1 MHSMPRPH
9 PAVSALHPHAPR
21 SAVAACCLRV
31 STVARWGI
39 SQPIFIVFAPAWQ
52 PPPAWLEL
60 ISAMMRGRVGSNA
73 TTFVVFPGGALLAR
87 PFSSWALG
95 AFSDCLPSFPL
106 PPDVQFPSNNDGYH
120 ATSNSHHM
128 PGIDDAQ
135 TGAGAAN
142 QFYY

>member
-1 MHSMPRPH
+1 M
-9 PAVSALHPHAPR
+9 SALHTHAPR
-21 SAVAACCLRV
+21 SAVAACCLCA
-31 STVARWGI
+31 STVARWGVA
-39 SQPIFIVFAPAWQ
+39 QPIFIVCLRQ
-52 PPPAWLEL
+52 PGNRRPRIALMSSSHEGAGGL
-60 ISAMMRGRVGSNA
+60 YRHNH
-73 TTFVVFPGGALLAR
+73 TVVYPGGALLAR

-120 ATSNSHHM
+120 ATSNNHHM

>member
-1 MHSMPRPH
+1 
-9 PAVSALHPHAPR
+9 
-21 SAVAACCLRV
+21 
-31 STVARWGI
+31 
-39 SQPIFIVFAPAWQ
+39 
-52 PPPAWLEL
+52 
-60 ISAMMRGRVGSNA
+60 
-73 TTFVVFPGGALLAR
+73 
-87 PFSSWALG
+87 
-95 AFSDCLPSFPL
+95 L